1 MAAAAVATAMGDVT
15 NRAPH
20 MSPHQAKAVGEQ
32 QQTKAEQQQLPS
44 QKAEQQQPPGSRE
57 KASQL
62 PASRQAASEDD
73 DALAALQQ
81 LNGGGAAAQD
91 SSLQEGFAAFRAKR
105 AKQIARKRA
114 EKEKAQAQAELRRKT
129 DPEFQAELRR
139 KFVEGCR
146 GYLGLPYSK
155 RVALKLCEEGDPD
168 LDAELYLDCCG
179 LVRRV
184 LRDLAEDFGFTIGPW
199 NQAYQWETL
208 PILLKGPEEMEPG
221 DLIFTSGS
229 YFDKNRK
236 RQRHGM
242 THVEVFIGGETGEA
256 TIGSRK
262 VEMIPLGDPRYDE
275 LDTGGLATGDAT
287 KLGHVSEHPTY
298 KFRSLAYSS
307 DTYYFCSIKPWLEG
321 DCRPRHTEWVGQ
333 LHGEWIKE
341 TKEGRECNAKGR
353 SLFNVDESG
362 ADECSDECD

>member
-1 MAAAAVATAMGDVT
+1 MPTT
-15 NRAPH
+15 
-20 MSPHQAKAVGEQ
+20 
-32 QQTKAEQQQLPS
+32 
-44 QKAEQQQPPGSRE
+44 
-57 KASQL
+57 
-62 PASRQAASEDD
+62 PAS
-73 DALAALQQ
+73 
-81 LNGGGAAAQD
+81 
-91 SSLQEGFAAFRAKR
+91 KR

-114 EKEKAQAQAELRRKT
+114 EKEKAQEQAELRRKT

-184 LRDLAEDFGFTIGPW
+184 LRDLAEDFGFAIGPW

-242 THVEVFIGGETGEA
+242 THA
-256 TIGSRK
+256 
-262 VEMIPLGDPRYDE
+262 PL
-275 LDTGGLATGDAT
+275 
-287 KLGHVSEHPTY
+287 
-298 KFRSLAYSS
+298 
-307 DTYYFCSIKPWLEG
+307 
-321 DCRPRHTEWVGQ
+321 RHAH
-333 LHGEWIKE
+333 L
-341 TKEGRECNAKGR
+341 
-353 SLFNVDESG
+353 SG
-362 ADECSDECD
+362 MRTSQA

>member
-1 MAAAAVATAMGDVT
+1 MAAAAATAMGDVT
-15 NRAPH
+15 NRTPH

-236 RQRHGM
+236 RQRHG
-242 THVEVFIGGETGEA
+242 A
-256 TIGSRK
+256 S
-262 VEMIPLGDPRYDE
+262 
-275 LDTGGLATGDAT
+275 
-287 KLGHVSEHPTY
+287 
-298 KFRSLAYSS
+298 
-307 DTYYFCSIKPWLEG
+307 
-321 DCRPRHTEWVGQ
+321 
-333 LHGEWIKE
+333 
-341 TKEGRECNAKGR
+341 
-353 SLFNVDESG
+353 
-362 ADECSDECD
+362 